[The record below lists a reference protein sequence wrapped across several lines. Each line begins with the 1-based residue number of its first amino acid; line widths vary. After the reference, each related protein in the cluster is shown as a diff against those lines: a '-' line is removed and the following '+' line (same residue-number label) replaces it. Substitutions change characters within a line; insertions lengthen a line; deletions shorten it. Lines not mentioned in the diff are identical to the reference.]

1 MNGFIKRFA
10 FLLLMLGV
18 VMGTMATSFFCR
30 VHDFAA
36 TNGLLEAHMSNAVQ
50 DKDGF
55 MWFATWNGL
64 VRYDGY
70 NYYSFKPVKN
80 SGGTISSNRLFNI
93 KKTANDRLWCL
104 SSDNRLY
111 LFDTHSCTFIN
122 FHKQVPAMRDKF
134 VKKLVI
140 LKKGVTW
147 AIFNDNSCLRI
158 DDHKPFANAQCIRAN
173 SKRLGWSKEI
183 NTIGQDS
190 MKREWI
196 FTDKAVFL
204 ANSKICISGKY
215 KFIVSNKGIV
225 WLITEDGKSVRYDG
239 RSTRELWTGD
249 KSMKV
254 RHVLYAAGKLVLVS
268 SKGTYVVD
276 GSSVKMRKM
285 SDTPA
290 DYLYKDSK
298 GRIWAFP
305 KTNGVEI
312 IDIVGN
318 KVQRLSTQFAASKS
332 LMKNPQLIFENGY
345 GRIIV
350 KPQQGLLSYY
360 DEQDEKLHPCRFF
373 NATTPISFMPTEI
386 NKFLIDHNKCLWIFQ
401 KHKAYCISF
410 QPDCFV
416 FNNSSEKQECRMLG
430 LDQNKRIW
438 AANRSLVLYLTGTDH
453 SQRYLTSSGNWGTAP
468 ARFSNQP
475 AYSFMKDNANRLW
488 IGTKGDGLYLLTPRT
503 QGTGYEVEH
512 FVHDAKVSNSLCSDS
527 IYAIYQ
533 DRRKRI
539 WLGTY
544 GSGIFCA
551 METGGKWNFKKVNG
565 FAHDIKV
572 RCFYEPRKNVL
583 LVGTTNGLVAADTR
597 ETHHVKCYTNTFCN
611 ESWGLKGNDIMSIV
625 GYRDEVYLAVFG
637 SGISRLEGNNYLSD
651 KLHFTTWSI
660 SSDAT
665 ADQIK
670 TAVCDGQMIWIVSD
684 QSITRFSPVKK
695 SLMTFDRSCFT
706 EQVSFS
712 EADPVIKNGFVTVGT
727 MTGTMTFDS
736 RVTSKYMVS
745 EKLVFTGIQ
754 YTNDMNI
761 RPLNDIDTLR
771 ISPDERSFSLYLSD
785 LDYGRNSPTRF
796 RYKMEG
802 YSDGWSYTSENQHAV
817 NYNNITP
824 GRYNLVVETI
834 GKDGK
839 WGVARRT
846 IPVEVTPKFVETT
859 SFRLFV
865 VLLVIGIIIA
875 LVHAIIYLSRIRR
888 ALQQK
893 YSLLM
898 TVEELTADIKT
909 EEKLK
914 LKEDDDKKFL
924 DTNIRF
930 LEDHIASK
938 DLSIDDFARHLGM
951 SRTSY
956 YHRMKELTGLSP
968 VEFIKQIRIKKAL
981 RLLKNDQL
989 SITEVAYEVGFSDPK
1004 YFSRC
1009 FKAEMGMAPSAYIH
1023 NSEKDKV

>member
-10 FLLLMLGV
+10 FVLLMLGV
-18 VMGTMATSFFCR
+18 AMGTMATSFFCR
-30 VHDFAA
+30 VHDFAS
-36 TNGLLEAHMSNAVQ
+36 TNGLLEAHMSNAIQ

-70 NYYSFKPVKN
+70 NYYSFKPVQN
-80 SGGTISSNRLFNI
+80 SGGTISSNRIFNI
-93 KKTANDRLWCL
+93 KKTTNDRLWCL

-111 LFDTHSCTFIN
+111 LFDTHSCTFTN
-122 FHKQVPAMRDKF
+122 FHKQVPAMRNKL
-134 VKKLVI
+134 VKKLVTM
-140 LKKGVTW
+140 KKGVTW
-147 AIFNDNSCLRI
+147 VIFRDNSCLRI
-158 DDHKPFANAQCIRAN
+158 DDKKPFANAQCIRAN
-173 SKRLGWSKEI
+173 SKRLSWSKEI

-196 FTDKAVFL
+196 ITDKAVFL
-204 ANSKICISGKY
+204 ANSKTCIKGKY
-215 KFIVSNKGIV
+215 KFIVSNKGVV
-225 WLITEDGKSVRYDG
+225 WLISEDGKSVRYDSG
-239 RSTRELWTGD
+239 STRESWTGD

-276 GSSVKMRKM
+276 GSSLKMRKL

-305 KTNGVEI
+305 KSNGVEI
-312 IDIVGN
+312 IDIVRN

-360 DEQDEKLHPCRFF
+360 DEQDKKLHPCRFF
-373 NATTPISFMPTEI
+373 SATTPISFLPTEI
-386 NKFLIDHNKCLWIFQ
+386 SKFLIDHNKCLWIFQ

-410 QPDCFV
+410 QPDGFI
-416 FNNSSEKQECRMLG
+416 FNDNSERQECRMLG
-430 LDQNKRIW
+430 LDQKGRIW
-438 AANRSLVLYLTGTDH
+438 AADRSLALYSPGTDH
-453 SQRYLTSSGNWGTAP
+453 SQRYLTSSGNWENTP
-468 ARFSNQP
+468 VRFSNQP

-488 IGTKGDGLYLLTPRT
+488 IGTKGDGLYLLTPRI
-503 QGTGYEVEH
+503 QGVCYDVEH
-512 FVHDAKVSNSLCSDS
+512 FAHNAKEANSLCSDS

-551 METGGKWNFKKVNG
+551 METDGKWNFKKVKG

-572 RCFYEPRKNVL
+572 RCFYEPRKDVL

-597 ETHHVKCYTNTFCN
+597 DSHSVKTYTNAFRN
-611 ESWGLKGNDIMSIV
+611 ESWGLKGNDIMSIM
-625 GYRDEVYLAVFG
+625 GYGSEVYVAVFG
-637 SGISRLEGNNYLSD
+637 SGISRLDSKNYLSD
-651 KLHFTTWSI
+651 NLHFTTWTI

-670 TAVCDGQMIWIVSD
+670 SAVCDGQQFWIISD
-684 QSITRFSPVKK
+684 QSITRFSPVSKA
-695 SLMTFDRSCFT
+695 LMTFDRSCFT
-706 EQVSFS
+706 EQANFS
-712 EADPVIKNGFVTVGT
+712 EATPVIRNGFVTVGT

-736 RVTSKYMVS
+736 RITSRYMVS
-745 EKLVFTGIQ
+745 KKLVFTGIQ

-761 RPLNDIDTLR
+761 RPLNDIDTLE

-785 LDYGRNSPTRF
+785 LNYGENAPARF

-802 YSDGWSYTSENQHAV
+802 YNDGWNYTSENQHAV

-824 GRYNLVVETI
+824 GKYRLVVETI

-839 WGVARRT
+839 WGVARRI
-846 IPVEVTPKFVETT
+846 IPVEVKPKFVETA

-865 VLLVIGIIIA
+865 VLLILGFIVA
-875 LVHAIIYLSRIRR
+875 LIHAVIYLNRIRR
-888 ALQQK
+888 SLQQK

-898 TVEELTADIKT
+898 TVEELTANIKN

-914 LKEDDDKKFL
+914 LKEDSDKKFL
-924 DTNIRF
+924 ETNIRF

-951 SRTSY
+951 SRTAY
-956 YHRMKELTGLSP
+956 YNRMKELTGLSP

-981 RLLKNDQL
+981 WLLKNGKL
-989 SITEVAYEVGFSDPK
+989 SITEVAYEVGFNDPK

-1009 FKAEMGMAPSAYIH
+1009 FKAEMGMAPSAYMQT
-1023 NSEKDKV
+1023 NDKE

>member
-1 MNGFIKRFA
+1 MKEFKKIFA
-10 FLLLMLGV
+10 VFALLTGV
-18 VMGTMATSFFCR
+18 AMGAVAANFFCR
-30 VHDFAA
+30 VHDFASN
-36 TNGLLEAHMSNAVQ
+36 NGLLEAHMSNAIL

-70 NYYSFKPVKN
+70 NYYSFKPVQN
-80 SGGTISSNRLFNI
+80 SGGTIPSNRIFNI
-93 KKTANDRLWCL
+93 KKTANDKLWCL

-111 LFDTHSCTFIN
+111 LFDTHSCVFFN
-122 FHKQVPAMRDKF
+122 FHTKIPAVRNKL

-147 AIFNDNSCLRI
+147 VIFKDNTCLRI
-158 DDHKPFANAQCIRAN
+158 DDRKPFSNTKCISAYSR
-173 SKRLGWSKEI
+173 KLDWSKEI

-190 MKREWI
+190 LKREWI
-196 FTDKAVFL
+196 FTDKAVVR
-204 ANSKICISGKY
+204 ADGKVCVKGKY
-215 KFIVSNKGIV
+215 KFIVSNKGFT
-225 WLITEDGKSVRYDG
+225 WLVTENGRSVLYDG
-239 RSTRELWTGD
+239 SRTRALWKGD
-249 KSMKV
+249 NRIKI
-254 RHVLYAAGKLVLVS
+254 RHVLYAGGKLLLAS
-268 SKGTYVVD
+268 NRGTFSVD
-276 GSSVKMRKM
+276 GFSGKLKQQSE
-285 SDTPA
+285 TPA

-298 GRIWAFP
+298 GRIWTFP
-305 KTNGVEI
+305 KSNRVEV
-312 IDIVGN
+312 IDIANNRVM
-318 KVQRLSTQFAASKS
+318 RLSSPLVASKS

-350 KPQQGLLSYY
+350 KPQMGQLSYY
-360 DEQDEKLHPCRFF
+360 DEQDKTLHPCRFF
-373 NATTPISFMPTEI
+373 NANMPTTFQPSEI
-386 NKFLIDHNKCLWIFQ
+386 SKYLVDHNKCLWIFK
-401 KHKAYCISF
+401 KHEAYCISF
-410 QPDCFV
+410 HPDCFV
-416 FNNSSEKQECRMLG
+416 FNSNPGRQECRMLG
-430 LDQNKRIW
+430 LDNMSRIW
-438 AANRSLVLYLTGTDH
+438 AADRSLALYLQGKDR
-453 SQRYLTSSGNWGTAP
+453 SQRYLASCGTWENVP
-468 ARFSNQP
+468 VRFSNQP

-488 IGTKGDGLYLLTPRT
+488 IGTKGDGLYLLTPRI
-503 QGTGYEVEH
+503 QGVCYDVEH
-512 FVHDAKVSNSLCSDS
+512 FAHNAKEANSLCSDS

-551 METGGKWNFKKVNG
+551 METDGKWNFKKVKG

-572 RCFYEPRKNVL
+572 RCFYEPRKDVL

-597 ETHHVKCYTNTFCN
+597 DSHSVKTYTNAFRN
-611 ESWGLKGNDIMSIV
+611 ESWGLKGNDIMSIM
-625 GYRDEVYLAVFG
+625 GYGSEVYVAVFG
-637 SGISRLEGNNYLSD
+637 SGISRLDSKNYLSD
-651 KLHFTTWSI
+651 NLHFTTWTI

-670 TAVCDGQMIWIVSD
+670 SAVCDGQQFWIISD
-684 QSITRFSPVKK
+684 QSITRFSPVSKA
-695 SLMTFDRSCFT
+695 LMTFDRSCFT
-706 EQVSFS
+706 EQANFS
-712 EADPVIKNGFVTVGT
+712 EATPVIRNGFVTVGT

-736 RVTSKYMVS
+736 RITSRYMVS
-745 EKLVFTGIQ
+745 KKLVFTGIQ

-761 RPLNDIDTLR
+761 RPLNDIDTLE

-785 LDYGRNSPTRF
+785 LNYGENAPARF

-802 YSDGWSYTSENQHAV
+802 YNDGWNYTSENQHAV

-824 GRYNLVVETI
+824 GKYRLVVETI

-839 WGVARRT
+839 WGVARRI
-846 IPVEVTPKFVETT
+846 IPVEVKPKFVETA

-865 VLLVIGIIIA
+865 VLLILGFIVA
-875 LVHAIIYLSRIRR
+875 LIHAVIYLNRIRR
-888 ALQQK
+888 SLQQK

-898 TVEELTADIKT
+898 TVEELTANIKN

-914 LKEDDDKKFL
+914 LKEDSDKKFL
-924 DTNIRF
+924 ETNIRF

-951 SRTSY
+951 SRTAY
-956 YHRMKELTGLSP
+956 YNRMKELTGLSP

-981 RLLKNDQL
+981 WLLKNGKL
-989 SITEVAYEVGFSDPK
+989 SITEVAYEVGFNDPK

-1009 FKAEMGMAPSAYIH
+1009 FKAEMGMAPSAYMQT
-1023 NSEKDKV
+1023 NDKE